1 MGGAVA
7 VEDGVGRA
15 ERVGAPVRVVD
26 AVVRGDEDPV
36 EELLSEGEDCG
47 EGEWLG
53 AGEGEGAVE
62 GGGEALAG
70 AEGVGGLLGVCETE
84 GVVVGLLV
92 GVGVP
97 LAERVV
103 VGVTEVV
110 VEGVDGG
117 EGVRL

>member
-53 AGEGEGAVE
+53 AGEGEGRWRA
-62 GGGEALAG
+62 AG
-70 AEGVGGLLGVCETE
+70 RRSRAPRAWGLLGVCETE